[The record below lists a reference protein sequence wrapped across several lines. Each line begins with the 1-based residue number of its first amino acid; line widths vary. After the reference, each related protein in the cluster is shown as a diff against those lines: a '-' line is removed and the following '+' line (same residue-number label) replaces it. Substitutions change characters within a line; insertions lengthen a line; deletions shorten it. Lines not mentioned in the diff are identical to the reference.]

1 MPRSTLRL
9 PLTLG
14 LAAAASAVCFLAHAE
29 TVHQGG
35 FEHQGG
41 VVRYKSSPTFLIGE
55 PVQAQRARITVHT
68 PQAPPALSLRI
79 VTTESPT
86 VAPATPV
93 AAAETVAVVP
103 QIPAVARQ
111 IPEFPRIDAP
121 VPAPSIAREA
131 APAAPAVLAT
141 GERDARFEAPRKV
154 PVVNK
159 PPAVPAQ
166 SMEAPSPA
174 PAVPVVNEMPRVPGE
189 AGDAACE
196 SHTVTFQRASV
207 WIHPKTARQLVAAL
221 SSCGAK
227 QVVVTG
233 YTCDLGNRTVNE
245 RMALGRAEEV
255 AKILRKAGF
264 EVVEVNGRGQT
275 DYVGSNPERRNEN
288 RRVVVTTAS

>member
-1 MPRSTLRL
+1 MPRSSLRL
-9 PLTLG
+9 PITLG

-35 FEHQGG
+35 YEHQGG
-41 VVRYKSSPTFLIGE
+41 VVRYKQSATFLIGE
-55 PVQAQRARITVHT
+55 PAPGQRARITAHT

-79 VTTESPT
+79 VTTAP
-86 VAPATPV
+86 PATAHDAPIV
-93 AAAETVAVVP
+93 TPETVAVVP

-131 APAAPAVLAT
+131 AQAAPAVLAT
-141 GERDARFEAPRKV
+141 GDLDARFEAPRKV

-159 PPAVPAQ
+159 PPAAPAQ
-166 SMEAPSPA
+166 SMEPPSPA
-174 PAVPVVNEMPRVPGE
+174 PAVPVVNETPSVP
-189 AGDAACE
+189 GDAACE

-207 WIHPKTARQLVAAL
+207 WVHPKTARQLVAAL
-221 SSCGAK
+221 LSCGAK

-255 AKILRKAGF
+255 ANILRKAGF
-264 EVVEVNGRGQT
+264 EVIEINGRGKA
-275 DYVGSNPERRNEN
+275 DYVGSNPEHRNEN